1 MLPSGY
7 VKKCYGYVV
16 DAIRVC
22 EKSVRGMC
30 VLPSGYVQGAI
41 RVCKKVLGVCVS
53 CHRGM

>member
-41 RVCKKVLGVCVS
+41 RVCKKSV
-53 CHRGM
+53 RGMC